1 MTATS
6 AYRNMFLAILNV
18 HVHDYL
24 PKFPLSEGKY
34 FSPMKESSS
43 DS

>member
-34 FSPMKESSS
+34 FFAVKQSSI